1 MSVLPP
7 SVMVVFPP
15 VWVKVIPGVGGEVMI
30 KLVVLAASPLFP
42 ALSWMVVASTCKL

>member
-1 MSVLPP
+1 MLPP
-7 SVMVVFPP
+7 SVTVVFPA
-15 VWVKVIPGVGGEVMI
+15 VWVKVTPGVGGGVMV